1 MYKLLVAVVV
11 STALIQG
18 CSTMSDKAQMDSKGV
33 QSFVGNGS
41 DGVGVMTGAGDC
53 LRSAGLVSENL
64 IVECQA
70 SAKTVETEK
79 AVAPRQLARLSYD
92 GTALFAFDSDELSL
106 DGRRELNNLIVKL
119 NGNRDIGSIAVVG
132 HADSIGSSN
141 YNQELSER
149 RAAAVRKFL
158 EVTLKNVRV
167 VTSGLGE
174 SSPVADNSTATG
186 RQRNRRVDVNINA
199 TGSNAVFN

>member
-18 CSTMSDKAQMDSKGV
+18 CSTMSDKAQMDSKES

-41 DGVGVMTGAGDC
+41 DGVLTGAGDC
-53 LRSAGLVSENL
+53 LRSAGLGSENL

-70 SAKTVETEK
+70 SAKSVVETEE

-92 GTALFAFDSDELSL
+92 GTALFGFDSDELSL

-119 NGNRDIGSIAVVG
+119 NGNRDIGSITVVG
-132 HADSIGSSN
+132 HADSTGSSD
-141 YNQELSER
+141 YNQGLSER
-149 RAAAVRKFL
+149 RAAAVRSYL
-158 EVTLKNVRV
+158 ELTLDNVKV
-167 VTSGLGE
+167 LTSGLGE

-186 RQRNRRVDVNINA
+186 RQRNRRVDVNIDA